1 MSDVNVETLAETENY
16 VAWLSHEPDGETVYH
31 LELGPITLHFFREEW
46 NEVLELIDAA
56 RSNSHSPDAGS
67 GASGRREGKRRS

>member
-16 VAWLSHEPDGETVYH
+16 VAWLSKEPDGETVVH
-31 LELGPITLHFFREEW
+31 LELGPMTLHFFREEW

-56 RSNSHSPDAGS
+56 RGDNRPAG
-67 GASGRREGKRRS
+67 GGTARRGGRKRP